1 MAYLQA
7 CLLPHCNYLLRAL
20 FQTAET
26 SGLLISWLWHNLE
39 QKNWFVLMP
48 LHQIQQPKTLYK
60 RNQGKKSA
68 DNEEKDSGNVA
79 AVNFFFYSEKKRAKC
94 SKNKVVINYYCFN
107 Y

>member
-26 SGLLISWLWHNLE
+26 SGLLISWLWHSLE

-48 LHQIQQPKTLYK
+48 LHQIQQLKTLYE

-68 DNEEKDSGNVA
+68 DNEKDSGNVA
-79 AVNFFFYSEKKRAKC
+79 AATFSFIQTKRGL
-94 SKNKVVINYYCFN
+94 NVVRIK
-107 Y
+107 